1 MTADIPQLKQD
12 RRSESAATTG
22 TSPMGDGYSY
32 GEKESATARAVS
44 AKIAERSSAGAVDPL
59 V

>member
-1 MTADIPQLKQD
+1 
-12 RRSESAATTG
+12 
-22 TSPMGDGYSY
+22 MGDGYSY